1 MRWSR
6 VLCPLV
12 LAFGVSTPVQANS
25 AFLPLNKPIS
35 APQGFTGIGERYA
48 WACSPTSHRAQS
60 FAHADLMALA
70 RRVNLSVN
78 RQVREVSDYD
88 QYRVMEHW
96 SLPTVRGG
104 DCEDFALLKKRELLR
119 LGVEPERLLIA
130 TALTREREAHAVL
143 VLRTDAGDLVLDNL
157 TNRIRPWQKT
167 GYTFL
172 RMQDPAQPARWQLL
186 AVGGVLSKR
195 GTS

>member
-6 VLCPLV
+6 ILCPLV
-12 LAFGVSTPVQANS
+12 LALGVSTPLQANS

-35 APQGFTGIGERYA
+35 APQGALGICERYA
-48 WACSPTSHRAQS
+48 WACAPTSQAARAIG
-60 FAHADLMALA
+60 HEDLVALA
-70 RRVNLSVN
+70 RQVNLSVN

-88 QYRVMEHW
+88 QYRVAEHW
-96 SLPTVRGG
+96 SLPTARGG

-119 LGVEPERLLIA
+119 RGVAPERLLIA
-130 TALTREREAHAVL
+130 TALTPDRVAHAVL
-143 VLRTDAGDLVLDNL
+143 ILRTDAGDLVLDNL

-186 AVGGVLSKR
+186 AVGGLLSKP